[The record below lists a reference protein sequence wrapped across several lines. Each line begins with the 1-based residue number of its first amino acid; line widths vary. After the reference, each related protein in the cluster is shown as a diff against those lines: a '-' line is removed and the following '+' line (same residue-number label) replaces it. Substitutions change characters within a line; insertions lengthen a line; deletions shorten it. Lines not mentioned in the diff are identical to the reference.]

1 MKNSKNFEID
11 LTWIILL
18 GLVFIFGTGR
28 GIPQDVEPIIIP

>member
-1 MKNSKNFEID
+1 MKNCKNFEIN

-28 GIPQDVEPIIIP
+28 GTPQPEEIIIIP